1 MNSVSLF
8 TDVSLNPKLRVG
20 MSAYLVVPTSL
31 LAISA
36 DRIESSK
43 VTDLL
48 MMRRF
53 KCTSSTRLEV
63 QTVLWALEDYQKESK
78 GARLEKLH
86 IYSDSQCVAGLLR
99 RRSLLEAKGFLS
111 AKTNRLLKNA
121 PLYQAFYEAYDQ
133 LGFKVIKVTGHSR
146 SCSHD
151 TVDRI
156 FSCIDRG
163 VRKALRDWMQQHRFK
178 TSVNPH

>member
-1 MNSVSLF
+1 MNSLSLF
-8 TDVSLNPKLRVG
+8 TDVSLNPKFRVG
-20 MSAYLVVPTSL
+20 MGAYLVVPTSL

-36 DRIESSK
+36 DRIERSK
-43 VTDLL
+43 AAELL

-53 KCTSSTRLEV
+53 KSTSSTRLEV
-63 QTVLWALEDYQKESK
+63 QTVLWALEDYRKELK
-78 GARLEKLH
+78 EVRPGKLC
-86 IYSDSQCVAGLLR
+86 IYSDSQCIAGLLR
-99 RRSLLEAKGFLS
+99 RRSELEAKGFLS
-111 AKTNRLLKNA
+111 GKTNCLLKNA
-121 PLYQAFYEAYDQ
+121 PLYQEFYEAYDQ

-163 VRKALRDWMQQHRFK
+163 VRKALRIWMQQLKFK
-178 TSVNPH
+178 TSVSPD